1 MMGYRAD
8 GNWLQL
14 NQTYL
19 KLCLRRVRSLMQV
32 PQRQNGQPETRQKK
46 LETLQNQLQD
56 IRVQMRSSPAIDSL
70 CDSFALTEFERDILL
85 LGTGIELE
93 TAFAKEV
100 ALVNGNDGH
109 ANFALAL
116 SVLTDPHWS
125 ALTATSPLRCW
136 RLINMQPHGS
146 FVTAPYNVDERVL
159 HYLTGIDELDCRI
172 APYLQPLTPPSPK
185 MGRQYAAA
193 IEHFSQN
200 LANDHFSQLVHLH
213 SENRSLNRLAVS
225 LAYQVLGMRC
235 FRLLPG
241 FPANEPVELEAF
253 SRLWQR
259 ESVLSRAG
267 LLVELDESYTPT
279 QLEYILNHFRGPVV
293 FASTRRMPA
302 VGRKIVVLE
311 PPEISRSELTQF
323 FRQRAA
329 PWADS
334 LNGCLDQVVDQFQ
347 LSFEQIQN
355 VGTQLT
361 APTDDKSP
369 EAVRQRLWHACRNHA
384 RQNMD
389 AMAQRVEAIATWDD
403 LVLPELAMETL
414 KRIADQVRHRHT
426 VYDSWGFRQ
435 QSNRGFGISALFVG
449 DSGTGKTMA
458 AEVIANELQLD
469 LYRIDISQVVNKYIG
484 ETEKNLNQV
493 FHAAERSGAILLFDE
508 ADALFGKRSEVKDSH
523 DRYANI
529 EISFL
534 LQRMEAY
541 NGLAILTTNM
551 RKTIDTG
558 FLRRLRFVVNFPFPD
573 RHYRSQI
580 WQRVFPNQTPLNGL
594 EYQKLAKLNIAGG
607 SIKNIALNAA
617 FIAAKDKQALG
628 MAHVIQAARTEYIKM
643 EKLLN
648 DSEWRGFK

>member
-1 MMGYRAD
+1 MMVHSAD
-8 GNWLQL
+8 DNWLPL

-19 KLCLRRVRSLMQV
+19 KLCLQRVRLLMQA
-32 PQRQNGQPETRQKK
+32 PQQQSEQRESRQKR
-46 LETLQNQLQD
+46 LESVQNQLRD
-56 IRVQMRSSPAIDSL
+56 TRVQMRSSPAIDSL
-70 CDSFALTEFERDILL
+70 CDSFALTEFERDALL
-85 LGTGIELE
+85 LGAGVELE

-125 ALTATSPLRCW
+125 ALTATSPLRRW
-136 RLINMQPHGS
+136 RLINMQKHGG
-146 FVTAPYNVDERVL
+146 FVTAPYSIDERVL
-159 HYLTGIDELDCRI
+159 HYLTGIDELDDRV

-185 MGRQYAAA
+185 MSRLYAAA
-193 IEHFSQN
+193 IEHFAQN
-200 LANDHFSQLVHLH
+200 LANDQFSHLVHLH
-213 SENRSLNRLAVS
+213 SENGSLNRLAVS

-253 SRLWQR
+253 SRLWER
-259 ESVLSRAG
+259 ESVLSHAG
-267 LLVELDESYTPT
+267 LLVELDESYTPA
-279 QLEYILNHFRGPVV
+279 QLENMLNHFRGPVV

-302 VGRKIVVLE
+302 VDRKIVVLE
-311 PPEISRSELTQF
+311 PPEISRSELTEF
-323 FRQRAA
+323 WRQYTA
-329 PWADS
+329 PWAGS
-334 LNGCLDQVVDQFQ
+334 LNGCLEQVVDQFQ
-347 LSFEQIQN
+347 LSFDQIQN
-355 VGTQLT
+355 VGNQLT
-361 APTDDKSP
+361 AAIHDEAP
-369 EAVRQRLWHACRNHA
+369 EAIRQQLWHACRIHA

-389 AMAQRVEAIATWDD
+389 ALAQRVEAIATWDD

-414 KRIADQVRHRHT
+414 KRISDQVRHKHT

-469 LYRIDISQVVNKYIG
+469 LYRIDLSQVVNKYIG
-484 ETEKNLNQV
+484 ETEKNLNKV
-493 FHAAERSGAILLFDE
+493 FDAAERSGAILLFDE

-534 LQRMEAY
+534 LQRMESY

-551 RKTIDTG
+551 RKTMDTA
-558 FLRRLRFVVNFPFPD
+558 FLRRLRFVVHFPFPD
-573 RHYRSQI
+573 SHYRSQI
-580 WQRVFPNQTPLNGL
+580 WQRVFPDQTPVNGL
-594 EYQKLAKLNIAGG
+594 EYQKLARLNIAGG
-607 SIKNIALNAA
+607 NIRNIALNAA
-617 FIAAKDKQALG
+617 FLAAKDKQALS
-628 MAHVIQAARTEYIKM
+628 MEHVIQAARTEYIKM

>member
-1 MMGYRAD
+1 MMAYRAA
-8 GNWLQL
+8 GNWLSL
-14 NQTYL
+14 NRTYL
-19 KLCLRRVRSLMQV
+19 KRCLQRVRLLLQA
-32 PQRQNGQPETRQKK
+32 PEPESDRPEACQTQ

-56 IRVQMRSSPAIDSL
+56 IRAQMRSLPAIDAL
-70 CDSFALTEFERDILL
+70 CDSFALSGFERDILL
-85 LGTGIELE
+85 LGAGIELE
-93 TAFAKEV
+93 AAFAKVV
-100 ALVNGNDGH
+100 ARVNGNGGRAD
-109 ANFALAL
+109 FALAL
-116 SVLTDPHWS
+116 SVLPDPHWS
-125 ALTATSPLRCW
+125 ALTASSPLRRW
-136 RLINMQPHGS
+136 RLINLQPHGG
-146 FVTAPYNVDERVL
+146 FVAAPYSVDERVL
-159 HYLTGIDELDCRI
+159 HYLTGIDELDSRM

-185 MGRQYAAA
+185 VGRQYAAA
-193 IEHFSQN
+193 IEHFSRK
-200 LANDHFSQLVHLH
+200 LANDHFSHLVHLYGDNI
-213 SENRSLNRLAVS
+213 SRNRLAVS

-241 FPANEPVELEAF
+241 FPANDPVELEAF
-253 SRLWQR
+253 SRLWER

-267 LLVELDESYTPT
+267 LLVELDESYTPA
-279 QLEYILNHFRGPVV
+279 QLECVLTRFRGPVV
-293 FASTRRMPA
+293 FASTRRLPA
-302 VGRKIVVLE
+302 VGRQMVVLE
-311 PPEISRSELTQF
+311 PPAISRSELMQF
-323 FRQRAA
+323 FRQHAA

-334 LNGCLDQVVDQFQ
+334 SNGCLQQVVDQFQ
-347 LSFEQIQN
+347 LSVEQIQN

-361 APTDDKSP
+361 APTGEPSP
-369 EAVRQRLWHACRNHA
+369 EAVRQQLWHACRIHA

-403 LVLPELAMETL
+403 LVLPESAIETL
-414 KRIADQVRHRHT
+414 KRIADQVRHKHT
-426 VYDSWGFRQ
+426 VYDGWGFRQ

-469 LYRIDISQVVNKYIG
+469 LYRIDLSQVVSKYIG

-493 FHAAERSGAILLFDE
+493 FHAAERSGAVLLFDE

-551 RKTIDTG
+551 RKTLDPA

-573 RHYRSQI
+573 SHCRSQI
-580 WQRVFPNQTPLNGL
+580 WQRVFPDQTPLNGL

-617 FIAAKDKQALG
+617 FIAAKDKEALG
-628 MAHVIQAARTEYIKM
+628 MAHVIRAARTEYIKM

-648 DSEWRGFK
+648 DSEWRGLK